1 MLKIRINQRRFRRI
15 FQHFNNMEKIKIL
28 VVEDQKIIA
37 RDLASL
43 LTSWDYQVVGV
54 CGTGEEALKIFKSE
68 ELDMALVDI
77 QLLGFMDGITLV
89 EHFNAIRQ
97 IPIVYLT
104 AQADLQTVERA
115 KASSPAAYLVKP
127 FDERTLQISLELA
140 FDTFE
145 KHQIQQ
151 IQAAEPIKKMANEV
165 KLSAET
171 ILAYDGS
178 IFIKQNFR
186 FVKLSTHDLVYIEAS
201 RTYSYLH
208 TTQQRHVVRQ
218 PLVAILEKL
227 QIKEIIR
234 VHRSYAINMR
244 HVLEFNDD
252 EITISNG
259 KVIPFTPAYRD
270 DFFKNFSVL

>member
-1 MLKIRINQRRFRRI
+1 MLNIRINQCKFRLI
-15 FQHFNNMEKIKIL
+15 FQQSGNMEKIKIL

-43 LTSWDYQVVGV
+43 LTSWDYQVVGA
-54 CGTGEEALKIFKSE
+54 CGTGEEALKIFKGE
-68 ELDMALVDI
+68 EPDMALVDI

-89 EHFNAIRQ
+89 ERFNTIRQ

-115 KASSPAAYLVKP
+115 KASNPAAYLVKP

-140 FDTFE
+140 LDTFE

-151 IQAAEPIKKMANEV
+151 IQAAEPTKKKANEV

-171 ILAYDGS
+171 ILAYNGS

-186 FVKLSTHDLVYIEAS
+186 FVKLATHELVYIEAS

-208 TTQQRHVVRQ
+208 TTQQRYVVRQ

-234 VHRSYAINMR
+234 VHRSYAINIKN
-244 HVLEFNDD
+244 VLEFNDD

-259 KVIPFTPAYRD
+259 KIIPFTSAYRD
-270 DFFKNFSVL
+270 DFLKNFSVL

>member
-1 MLKIRINQRRFRRI
+1 MLNIRINQCKFRLI
-15 FQHFNNMEKIKIL
+15 FQQSGNMEKIKIL

-37 RDLASL
+37 RDLVSL
-43 LTSWDYQVVGV
+43 LTSWDYQVVGA
-54 CGTGEEALKIFKSE
+54 CGTGEEALKIFKGE
-68 ELDMALVDI
+68 EPDMALVDI

-89 EHFNAIRQ
+89 ERFNTIRQ

-151 IQAAEPIKKMANEV
+151 IQAAEPTKKMANEV

-171 ILAYDGS
+171 ILAYNGS

-186 FVKLSTHDLVYIEAS
+186 FVKLATHELVYIEAS

-208 TTQQRHVVRQ
+208 TTQQRYVVRQ

-234 VHRSYAINMR
+234 VHRSYAINIKN
-244 HVLEFNDD
+244 VLEFTDD

-259 KVIPFTPAYRD
+259 KIIPFTAAYRD
-270 DFFKNFSVL
+270 DFLKNFSVL